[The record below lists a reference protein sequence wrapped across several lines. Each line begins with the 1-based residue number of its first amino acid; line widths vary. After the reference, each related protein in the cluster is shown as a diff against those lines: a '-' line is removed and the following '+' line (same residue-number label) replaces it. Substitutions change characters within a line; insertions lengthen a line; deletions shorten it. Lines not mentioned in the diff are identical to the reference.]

1 MGYIRSPAAPVPPRA
16 IHDHPS
22 AAHGG
27 TSGERPD
34 RTVVVLG
41 AGVAGLSAAYELQ
54 RLGVPVEVVEGS
66 RRLGGRIHTFRFG
79 DSADA
84 PFAEL
89 GAMRIP
95 AGHHHTL
102 RYVAEL
108 GLAEELRS
116 FHSLLADKNAF
127 LRTAETYVRLH
138 DAASRLIAEIRQ
150 SLPHDRYHPETL
162 MFGAWLTLVVD
173 AIAPPDQR
181 QDLRRD
187 LRTRLLDCVERLN
200 LAPFV
205 RDGGSAFDLHGVFAA
220 HPSLREACHGPL
232 RGFLDDILLETSTE
246 LFRLRGG
253 MDQLVR
259 RLARRIRGP
268 IHRQHVVVGLEAR
281 PDEVLVHLRVAG
293 RHVVRRCSEVLCTLP
308 FSVLRGLRLTGFS
321 DEKLDVIH
329 HVKYVPATKVALHC
343 REPFWQRE
351 GINGGA
357 SSSGG
362 RVRQTYYPPIDGDPA
377 YGAVLLASYSVGEDA
392 ELLGRMSAA
401 ARYAAVLADLAPMHP
416 QLLHPGMVL
425 NARSLAW
432 GQFPWSRG
440 GCSVHWGM
448 DAAEAEQQRMRAQR
462 PEGRLF
468 FAGEHCSSRPAW
480 IDGAI
485 ESALDAVSRIV
496 MQVPATT
503 MPDKDFVPESAVL
516 PGCAGQARRAAVPVC
531 TELVG

>member
-1 MGYIRSPAAPVPPRA
+1 MGHIRSPL
-16 IHDHPS
+16 DHPVGG
-22 AAHGG
+22 GG
-27 TSGERPD
+27 TGGRRPD
-34 RTVVVLG
+34 RTVVILG
-41 AGVAGLSAAYELQ
+41 AGVAGLSAAYELE
-54 RLGVPVEVVEGS
+54 RLGVPVEVLEGS

-79 DSADA
+79 DDADA

-89 GAMRIP
+89 GAMRIA
-95 AGHHHTL
+95 AGHSNAL

-116 FHSLLADKNAF
+116 FHSLLADKNAY
-127 LRTAETYVRLH
+127 LRTAESYVRLR
-138 DAASRLIAEIRQ
+138 DAARQLITEIRDG
-150 SLPHDRYHPETL
+150 LAHDGYHPETL

-181 QDLRRD
+181 QDLRQD
-187 LRTRLLDCVERLN
+187 LRSRLLDHADHLN

-205 RDGGSAFDLHGVFAA
+205 RDGGSAFDLHGLFAA
-220 HPSLREACHGPL
+220 HPELREACRDPL
-232 RGFLDDILLETSTE
+232 RGFLDDILVETSTE

-259 RLARRIRGP
+259 RLARRIHGP
-268 IHRQHVVVGLEAR
+268 IRRQHEVVGLEAR
-281 PDEVLVHLRVAG
+281 PDEVVVQLRIDG
-293 RHVVRRCSEVLCTLP
+293 RPAVRHCSEVLCTLP

-321 DEKLDVIH
+321 DEKLRIINNVH
-329 HVKYVPATKVALHC
+329 YVPATKVALHC
-343 REPFWQRE
+343 REAFWQRE

-377 YGAVLLASYSVGEDA
+377 QGAVLLASYSVGEDA
-392 ELLGRMSAA
+392 ELLGRMSSA
-401 ARYAAVLADLAPMHP
+401 ARYAAVLADLATMHP
-416 QLLHPGMVL
+416 QLLRPGMVL

-448 DAAEAEQQRMRAQR
+448 DPSQAEEQRMLAQQ
-462 PEGRLF
+462 PEGRLY

-496 MQVPATT
+496 MHVPATLPE
-503 MPDKDFVPESAVL
+503 MPEEPAPAEL
-516 PGCAGQARRAAVPVC
+516 AG
-531 TELVG
+531 

>member
-1 MGYIRSPAAPVPPRA
+1 MGNRGSPAATPVLG
-16 IHDHPS
+16 S
-22 AAHGG
+22 NG
-27 TSGERPD
+27 D

-54 RLGVPVEVVEGS
+54 RLGVPVEVLEGT
-66 RRLGGRIHTFRFG
+66 RRLGGRIYTFHFG
-79 DSADA
+79 DSPDA

-95 AGHHHTL
+95 AGHSNTL
-102 RYVAEL
+102 RYIAEL
-108 GLAEELRS
+108 GLADELRS

-127 LRTAETYVRLH
+127 LRTAETYVRMH
-138 DAASRLIAEIRQ
+138 DAARQLIGELREGL
-150 SLPHDRYHPETL
+150 SHDGYHPETL

-173 AIAPPDQR
+173 AIAPPGQR
-181 QDLRRD
+181 HDLRRD
-187 LRTRLLDCVERLN
+187 LRTRLLDHVERLN

-205 RDGGSAFDLHGVFAA
+205 RDNGSAFDLHGVFAA
-220 HPSLREACHGPL
+220 HPALREACGGPL

-259 RLARRIRGP
+259 RLARRIQSP
-268 IHRQHVVVGLEAR
+268 IRRHHEVIGLESR

-293 RHVVRRCSEVLCTLP
+293 QHVVRRCAQVLCTLP
-308 FSVLRGLRLTGFS
+308 FPVLRGMPLDGFG
-321 DEKLDVIH
+321 DDKLDVIH
-329 HVKYVPATKVALHC
+329 QVQYVPATKVALHC
-343 REPFWQRE
+343 REAFWQRE

-377 YGAVLLASYSVGEDA
+377 HGAVLLASYSVGEDA

-416 QLLHPGMVL
+416 QLLRPGMVL

-432 GQFPWSRG
+432 GQLPWSGG
-440 GCSVHWGM
+440 GCSVQWGL
-448 DAAEAEQQRMRAQR
+448 DPAVADEQRRRAQE
-462 PEGRLF
+462 PEGRIY

-485 ESALDAVSRIV
+485 ESAFDAVSRMV
-496 MQVPATT
+496 MRMPAGLADPEPDPVHADVP
-503 MPDKDFVPESAVL
+503 DVL
-516 PGCAGQARRAAVPVC
+516 PVYAKVP
-531 TELVG
+531 G